1 MKHLKIYIYFALKI
15 FLLIMGW
22 IFYQQKSMVSYSEV
36 FDPSL
41 QAESSHS
48 PINFYYSII
57 LIITFLLISGL
68 LVHEYLQL
76 MKNKAAKKEEKSTS
90 EFLKND
96 SEAKPEPVET
106 LMPEESKKLDSNPD
120 KEKLFDS
127 IKKEIPGES
136 ENNIRHIGENVLSC
150 ISKIFELT
158 QAEIFIKEL
167 TADGKTKFK
176 LLATYA
182 IYVHED
188 ELVEFDL
195 GEGLIGQAGQTGKNI
210 YLDNLPE
217 GFLSVKTGL
226 GRSDPGYLLIIPW
239 KDKKGDVF
247 AVLEMASFKPFEKKD
262 IDLLESIS
270 AIISSH
276 FIS

>member
-1 MKHLKIYIYFALKI
+1 
-15 FLLIMGW
+15 MGW